1 MNLWEA
7 FFSTQQTELP
17 QFGFT
22 WYVSTF
28 ALLAL
33 TIYLAYR
40 YGEKSLSKVFPDF
53 TGSAVN
59 PSLRLVFSKSDA
71 SN

>member
-28 ALLAL
+28 ALLSL

-40 YGEKSLSKVFPDF
+40 YGEKKF
-53 TGSAVN
+53 VN
-59 PSLRLVFSKSDA
+59 GFSRFYRQYS
-71 SN
+71 